1 MSGNIWLLN
10 LPTWL
15 REGGLNVEEYPGWE
29 TRSRSSGGYDAVW
42 AIGVH
47 HTASNTSPANDLNY
61 MLKNADAK
69 PIGALYLSRDGTVTV
84 CAAGATNTQGKGG
97 PYKTS
102 KGTIPK
108 DAGNRYF
115 LSIEAA
121 NAGTGEEWPE
131 VQQVAYAKMCHVL
144 VTKLGLNWG
153 DIVAHFEWTSRKYD
167 PAGNSKYATGGA
179 LWDMDKF
186 RGDCWLAYA
195 DTEDVPEPPPPPP
208 APEPDLPNPPPS
220 DDVSDVTPVQWY
232 VKKGDTP
239 WGVASTCYGDG
250 SKHTELDASAFNSYS
265 TTSKPVFVAIPG
277 VAGVRSE
284 VEIGEGVASII
295 RRLTNTT
302 AWPSGE
308 MFDTFA
314 DFNGGGARNFN
325 PGDVVHYPK

>member
-1 MSGNIWLLN
+1 MSTWLLN

-15 REGGLNVEEYPGWE
+15 REGGLTVEEYPGWE

-47 HTASNTSPANDLNY
+47 HTASNTSPANDLAY

-69 PIGALYLSRDGTVTV
+69 PIGALYLARNGVVTV

-108 DAGNRYF
+108 DAGNRYM

-121 NAGTGEEWPE
+121 NAGTGEPWPE
-131 VQQVAYAKMCHVL
+131 VQQDAYAKLCHIL
-144 VTKLGLNWG
+144 VQKLGLSWG

-167 PAGNSKYATGGA
+167 PAGQSRYANGGA

-195 DTEDVPEPPPPPP
+195 DETPPPP
-208 APEPDLPNPPPS
+208 APEPAPEPEPDLPAPPPTEG
-220 DDVSDVTPVQWY
+220 VENVNPAAWY
-232 VKKGDTP
+232 VKKGDSP
-239 WGVASTCYGDG
+239 WSVSEAVYGTGMDNA
-250 SKHTELDASAFNSYS
+250 KLDHSAFNSHS
-265 TTSKPVFVAIPG
+265 TASKPVFVDVPG
-277 VAGVRSE
+277 VAGTRTTVQD
-284 VEIGEGVASII
+284 GEGVASII
-295 RRLTNTT
+295 RRLSGSA
-302 AWPSGE
+302 AWPSAE
-308 MFDTFA
+308 AFDTFA
-314 DFNGGGARNFN
+314 DWNGGAARSFH
-325 PGDVVHYPK
+325 PGDVVNLPN

>member
-1 MSGNIWLLN
+1 MSTWLLN

-15 REGGLNVEEYPGWE
+15 REGGLTVEEYPGWE

-47 HTASNTSPANDLNY
+47 HTASNTSPANDLAY

-69 PIGALYLSRDGTVTV
+69 PIGALYLARDGVITV

-108 DAGNRYF
+108 DAGNRYM

-121 NAGTGEEWPE
+121 NAGTGEQWPE

-144 VTKLGLNWG
+144 VTKLGLAWG
-153 DIVAHFEWTSRKYD
+153 DIVAHFEWTNRKYD
-167 PAGNSKYATGGA
+167 PAGNSKYANGGA

-195 DTEDVPEPPPPPP
+195 DETPPPP
-208 APEPDLPNPPPS
+208 APEPAPEPEPELPEPPPS
-220 DDVSDVTPVQWY
+220 EGVTSVNPCSWY
-232 VKKGDTP
+232 VKKGDSP
-239 WGVASTCYGDG
+239 WSVATTAYGSG
-250 SKHTELDASAFNSYS
+250 SKHTLLDASKFNTYS
-265 TTSKPVFVAIPG
+265 TQSNAVFV
-277 VAGVRSE
+277 E
-284 VEIGEGVASII
+284 VPEIKGTQTTVQSGEGVASVI
-295 RRLTNTT
+295 RRLVGST
-302 AWPSGE
+302 AWPSQKQ
-308 MFDTFA
+308 FDTFA
-314 DFNGGGARNFN
+314 DWNGGSGRTLHTGA
-325 PGDVVHYPK
+325 VVHFPS

>member
-1 MSGNIWLLN
+1 MSTWLLN

-102 KGTIPK
+102 KGTIPQ
-108 DAGNRYF
+108 DAGNRYM

-121 NAGTGEEWPE
+121 NAGTGEHWPV
-131 VQQVAYAKMCHVL
+131 VQQDAYVRLCHIL
-144 VTKLGLNWG
+144 VKKLGLSWG

-167 PAGNSKYATGGA
+167 PAGNSRYAAGGA

-186 RGDCWLAYA
+186 RGDCMLATG
-195 DTEDVPEPPPPPP
+195 DTTPPQATPDPLPEPIIELGNEIDMKILATP
-208 APEPDLPNPPPS
+208 ARIYDSRTEKAGKLKVGEARVIKLPKDLKS
-220 DDVSDVTPVQWY
+220 
-232 VKKGDTP
+232 
-239 WGVASTCYGDG
+239 
-250 SKHTELDASAFNSYS
+250 ASAIHVTATAVGPDAGGYVTLWNGAGKAPLASNLNFAPGNGA
-265 TTSKPVFVAIPG
+265 VA
-277 VAGVRSE
+277 
-284 VEIGEGVASII
+284 
-295 RRLTNTT
+295 NTT
-302 AWPSGE
+302 ITAVKNGE
-308 MFDTFA
+308 FKVYTQAVTHVVF
-314 DFNGGGARNFN
+314 
-325 PGDVVHYPK
+325 DVVAAD